1 MLRGVNKNIIE
12 VSDPENKYF
21 EKAILFVRPV
31 CKNKPEEVLNNAAH
45 TFLST
50 ANTTQSLTTVTRTKP
65 LKLKIKHFVA
75 LNIKYVCMLLAA
87 VSAFILFGS
96 MPI

>member
-12 VSDPENKYF
+12 VCDPENKYF
-21 EKAILFVRPV
+21 EKAILFVRPAH
-31 CKNKPEEVLNNAAH
+31 KNKSEEVLNTAAH
-45 TFLST
+45 AYLTS

-65 LKLKIKHFVA
+65 LKLKVKHFVA

-87 VSAFILFGS
+87 VSALILFGGI
-96 MPI
+96 PF